1 MLENKGV
8 DYVYE
13 IKIGINFIS
22 RQMKKGWYNHLI
34 IIKYRS
40 VVLEMDEFEN
50 DEEEQREHSLV
61 MDTQAED
68 MMATIEYASS
78 FDPISKQSKYRN
90 TTQYAMLAVIFT
102 IITLITPHLIED
114 FPIISAIPALFIL
127 IYIFLTKRVF
137 ESLTLGIILGFLM
150 AYQGQFFTEIN
161 NSLID
166 NLISEDTA
174 WLFIVCGLMG
184 SFVALIERAGGVYA
198 FGNWVAKR
206 AHTKKATLLWTW
218 ILGLIIFIDDYLNS
232 LTVGS
237 CMAPLTDKHK
247 VSREYLAYIVD
258 STAAPDTVLIPV
270 STWAV
275 FIAGLYNETI
285 TDTLKLAATDP
296 FVQKYGDGLSVFI
309 GTIPFNFY
317 AWFCLLMVP
326 LTILGIVP
334 LFGKMKK
341 AQKRAEETGMLA
353 PPGSEKIDIRAGEAV
368 LEHKNAKVMNFFLPI
383 IVLIGTTIYF
393 DIDLQYGVITTLGFM
408 FVFYLIQG
416 LVDADEFFDLVIK
429 GFKNMLMPLIMVVLA
444 YMFADGLDALGFM
457 DLIIHTVEKLV
468 SPWMLPALIFLFFGA
483 TEFIMGLSWGMYA
496 IAIPLVT
503 TLSYRLGVNPSVAI
517 SAVISAGV
525 WGSHICFYS
534 DATILSSSAAGCDN
548 YEHATS
554 QLPYGII
561 AAILSLIAFIITGI
575 LIYGF

>member
-1 MLENKGV
+1 M
-8 DYVYE
+8 
-13 IKIGINFIS
+13 KIE
-22 RQMKKGWYNHLI
+22 K
-34 IIKYRS
+34 
-40 VVLEMDEFEN
+40 DESET
-50 DEEEQREHSLV
+50 DQVEEREHSLV
-61 MDTQAED
+61 MNAQAED
-68 MMATIEYASS
+68 IMATIEYAST
-78 FDPISKQSKYRN
+78 FDTISKGKKYRN
-90 TTQYAMLAVIFT
+90 IIHYSILALLFT

-127 IYIFLTKRVF
+127 IYIFLTKRIF

-150 AYQGQFFTEIN
+150 AYQGKFFMEMNISLIN
-161 NSLID
+161 NLT
-166 NLISEDTA
+166 SEDTA
-174 WLFIVCGLMG
+174 WLFVVCGLMG
-184 SFVALIERAGGVYA
+184 SFVALIERAGGVFA
-198 FGNWVAKR
+198 FGTWVAKR
-206 AHTKKATLLWTW
+206 AKTRKATLIWTW
-218 ILGLIIFIDDYLNS
+218 LLGMFIFIDDYLNS

-285 TDTLKLAATDP
+285 TNTMNLTASDP
-296 FVQKYGDGLSVFI
+296 FIQKYGNGLSVFI

-334 LFGKMKK
+334 LVGKMKR
-341 AQKRAEETGMLA
+341 AEKRARETGILA
-353 PPGSEKIDIRAGEAV
+353 PPGSEKIDIRAGEVV
-368 LEHKNAKVMNFFLPI
+368 LEHKDAKVINFFLPI
-383 IVLIGTTIYF
+383 FVLIATTVYF

-408 FVFYLIQG
+408 FVFYLVQG
-416 LVDADEFFDLVIK
+416 LVDADEFFDLLIK

-444 YMFADGLDALGFM
+444 YMFADGIEALGFM
-457 DLIIHTVEKLV
+457 ELIIDTVEKSV
-468 SPWMLPALIFLFFGA
+468 SPWMLPALIFLVFGI

-503 TLSYRLGVNPSVAI
+503 IISYRLNMNPSIAI
-517 SAVISAGV
+517 SAVVSAGV

-534 DATILSSSAAGCDN
+534 DATILSSSATGCDN

-554 QLPYGII
+554 QLPYGLI
-561 AAILSLIAFIITGI
+561 AALMSLVAFAITGI
-575 LIYGF
+575 VMYGF

>member
-1 MLENKGV
+1 MAIDTNLNENNQ
-8 DYVYE
+8 E
-13 IKIGINFIS
+13 
-22 RQMKKGWYNHLI
+22 
-34 IIKYRS
+34 
-40 VVLEMDEFEN
+40 EN
-50 DEEEQREHSLV
+50 EEEGIEQEEHREHSLL

-68 MMATIEYASS
+68 IMATIEYASS
-78 FDPISKQSKYRN
+78 FEPITKRSKYRN
-90 TTQYAMLAVIFT
+90 IIQYVVLAAIFAVTTIS
-102 IITLITPHLIED
+102 TPYLIED

-150 AYQGQFFTEIN
+150 AYQGQFFTELN

-166 NLISEDTA
+166 NLISEETA

-206 AHTKKATLLWTW
+206 ARTKKSTLLWTW

-285 TDTLKLAATDP
+285 TDKMKLVATDP
-296 FVQKYGDGLSVFI
+296 FVQNYGDGLDVFI
-309 GTIPFNFY
+309 RTIPFNFY

-326 LTILGIVP
+326 LTIYGIVP

-341 AQKRAEETGMLA
+341 AQIRAEETGVLA
-353 PPGSEKIDIRAGEAV
+353 PPGSEKIDIRAGEAI

-383 IVLIGTTIYF
+383 IVLIGSTVYF
-393 DIDLQYGVITTLGFM
+393 DIDLQYGVISTLGFM
-408 FVFYLIQG
+408 FVFYLVQG

-429 GFKNMLMPLIMVVLA
+429 GFKNMLMPLIMVILA
-444 YMFADGLDALGFM
+444 YMFADGIEALGFM
-457 DLIIHTVEKLV
+457 DLIIHTVESLV
-468 SPWMLPALIFLFFGA
+468 SPWMLPALIFFFFGL

-503 TLSYRLGVNPSVAI
+503 VLSYNMNVNPSIAI

-548 YEHATS
+548 YEHATT
-554 QLPYGII
+554 QLPYGVIC
-561 AAILSLIAFIITGI
+561 AILSLIAFVVTGI
-575 LIYGF
+575 AIYGF

>member
-1 MLENKGV
+1 MELEQNE
-8 DYVYE
+8 YE
-13 IKIGINFIS
+13 
-22 RQMKKGWYNHLI
+22 
-34 IIKYRS
+34 
-40 VVLEMDEFEN
+40 E
-50 DEEEQREHSLV
+50 EEEQREHSLV
-61 MDTQAED
+61 METQAED
-68 MMATIEYASS
+68 IMATIEYASS
-78 FDPISKQSKYRN
+78 FDPISNRSKNRN
-90 TTQYAMLAVIFT
+90 MVQYAILAVLFAA
-102 IITLITPHLIED
+102 ITFFTPHLIED
-114 FPIISAIPALFIL
+114 YPIISTVPAFFIL
-127 IYIFLTKRVF
+127 IYIFITKRVF
-137 ESLTLGIILGFLM
+137 ESLTLGILLGFLM
-150 AYQGQFFTEIN
+150 AYQGEFFVEIN
-161 NSLID
+161 NSLIN
-166 NLISEDTA
+166 NLISEETA
-174 WLFIVCGLMG
+174 WLFVVCGLMG
-184 SFVALIERAGGVYA
+184 SFVALIERAGGVNA

-206 AHTKKATLLWTW
+206 AKTKRSALLWTW
-218 ILGLIIFIDDYLNS
+218 ILGLMIFIDDYLNS

-247 VSREYLAYIVD
+247 VPREYLAYIVD

-285 TDTLKLAATDP
+285 TETMKLSANDP

-326 LTILGIVP
+326 LTIYGIIP

-341 AQKRAEETGMLA
+341 AQIRAEETGVLA
-353 PPGSEKIDIRAGEAV
+353 PPGSEKIDIRAGEVV

-408 FVFYLIQG
+408 FVFYLVQG
-416 LVDADEFFDLVIK
+416 LIDADEFFDLVIK
-429 GFKNMLMPLIMVVLA
+429 GFKNMLMPLILVILA
-444 YMFADGLDALGFM
+444 YMFADGIEALGFM
-457 DLIIHTVEKLV
+457 DLIIHTVETLV
-468 SPWMLPALIFLFFGA
+468 SPWLLPALIFFFFGL

-503 TLSYRLGVNPSVAI
+503 ALSYRLNMNPSIAI
-517 SAVISAGV
+517 AAVVSAGV

-534 DATILSSSAAGCDN
+534 DATILSSSATGCDN
-548 YEHATS
+548 FEHAST

-561 AAILSLIAFIITGI
+561 AALLSLIGFIITGI
-575 LIYGF
+575 VIYGF

>member
-1 MLENKGV
+1 MKLEKDVNE
-8 DYVYE
+8 D
-13 IKIGINFIS
+13 
-22 RQMKKGWYNHLI
+22 
-34 IIKYRS
+34 
-40 VVLEMDEFEN
+40 D
-50 DEEEQREHSLV
+50 EEQREHSLV

-68 MMATIEYASS
+68 LMATIEYASS
-78 FDPISKQSKYRN
+78 FDPISKRSKYRN
-90 TTQYAMLAVIFT
+90 MIQYMALAVLFA
-102 IITLITPHLIED
+102 IITFITPHFIED
-114 FPIISAIPALFIL
+114 YPIMSTIPALFIL

-137 ESLTLGIILGFLM
+137 ESLTLGVLLGFLM
-150 AYQGQFFTEIN
+150 AYQGQFFVEIN
-161 NSLID
+161 NSLIS
-166 NLISEDTA
+166 NIISEDTA
-174 WLFIVCGLMG
+174 WLFVVCGLMG

-206 AHTKKATLLWTW
+206 AHTRRAALLWTW
-218 ILGLIIFIDDYLNS
+218 LLGLFIFIDDYLNS

-247 VSREYLAYIVD
+247 VPREYLAYIVD
-258 STAAPDTVLIPV
+258 STAAPDTVLIPI

-285 TDTLKLAATDP
+285 TETMKLEATDP
-296 FVQKYGDGLSVFI
+296 FVQQYGDGLSVFI

-326 LTILGIVP
+326 LTIFGVIP

-341 AQKRAEETGMLA
+341 AQIRAEETGVLA
-353 PPGSEKIDIRAGEAV
+353 PPGSEKIDIRAGEVV
-368 LEHKNAKVMNFFLPI
+368 LEHKDAKIRNFFLPI
-383 IVLIGTTIYF
+383 IVLIGTTVYF

-408 FVFYLIQG
+408 FVFYLVQG

-444 YMFADGLDALGFM
+444 YMFADGIEALGFM
-457 DLIIHTVEKLV
+457 DLIIHTVETLV
-468 SPWMLPALIFLFFGA
+468 SPWMLPALIFFFFGL

-503 TLSYRLGVNPSVAI
+503 ALSYRLDMNPSIAI

-534 DATILSSSAAGCDN
+534 DATILSSSATGCDN

-561 AAILSLIAFIITGI
+561 AAILSLIAFVITGI
-575 LIYGF
+575 VMYGF

>member
-1 MLENKGV
+1 MTKEKEQDV
-8 DYVYE
+8 D
-13 IKIGINFIS
+13 I
-22 RQMKKGWYNHLI
+22 
-34 IIKYRS
+34 
-40 VVLEMDEFEN
+40 
-50 DEEEQREHSLV
+50 EEQREHSLV

-68 MMATIEYASS
+68 IMSTIEYASS
-78 FDPISKQSKYRN
+78 FDPISKSSRN
-90 TTQYAMLAVIFT
+90 RNVIQYAILAILFT
-102 IITLITPHLIED
+102 IITLATPHLIDEY
-114 FPIISAIPALFIL
+114 PIISAIPAIFIL
-127 IYIFLTKRVF
+127 VYIFITKRVF
-137 ESLTLGIILGFLM
+137 ESLTLGVLLGFLM
-150 AYQGQFFTEIN
+150 AYQGDFFSEIN
-161 NSLID
+161 NSLIS
-166 NLISEDTA
+166 NLTSADTA
-174 WLFIVCGLMG
+174 WLFVVCGLMG

-206 AHTKKATLLWTW
+206 AKTKKATLMWTW
-218 ILGLIIFIDDYLNS
+218 LLGLFIFIDDYLNS

-247 VSREYLAYIVD
+247 VPREYLAYIVD

-285 TDTLKLAATDP
+285 AKMNLAATDS
-296 FVQKYGDGLSVFI
+296 FVQNYGNGLSVFI

-326 LTILGIVP
+326 LTIFGIVP
-334 LFGKMKK
+334 LFGKMKR
-341 AQKRAEETGMLA
+341 AQQRAEETGVLA

-368 LEHKNAKVMNFFLPI
+368 LEHKDAKVMNFFLPI
-383 IVLIGTTIYF
+383 IVLIGTTVYF

-408 FVFYLIQG
+408 FVFYLVQG
-416 LVDADEFFDLVIK
+416 LLDADEFFDLVIK

-444 YMFADGLDALGFM
+444 YMFADGIEALGFM
-457 DLIIHTVEKLV
+457 NLIIHTVESLV
-468 SPWMLPALIFLFFGA
+468 SPWMLPALIFLFFGI

-503 TLSYRLGVNPSVAI
+503 VLSYNMNVNPSIAI
-517 SAVISAGV
+517 SAVVSAGV

-534 DATILSSSAAGCDN
+534 DATILSSSATGCDN

-554 QLPYGII
+554 QLPYGVV

-575 LIYGF
+575 VIYGF

>member
-1 MLENKGV
+1 MKLEKDVNE
-8 DYVYE
+8 D
-13 IKIGINFIS
+13 
-22 RQMKKGWYNHLI
+22 
-34 IIKYRS
+34 
-40 VVLEMDEFEN
+40 D
-50 DEEEQREHSLV
+50 EEQREHSLV

-68 MMATIEYASS
+68 LMATIEYASS
-78 FDPISKQSKYRN
+78 FDPISKRSKYRN
-90 TTQYAMLAVIFT
+90 MIQYMALAVLFA
-102 IITLITPHLIED
+102 IITLITPYFIED
-114 FPIISAIPALFIL
+114 YPIMSTIPALFIL

-137 ESLTLGIILGFLM
+137 ESLTLGVLLGFLM
-150 AYQGQFFTEIN
+150 AYQGQFFVEIN
-161 NSLID
+161 NSLIS
-166 NLISEDTA
+166 NIISEDTA
-174 WLFIVCGLMG
+174 WLFVVCGLMG

-206 AHTKKATLLWTW
+206 AHTRRAALLWTW
-218 ILGLIIFIDDYLNS
+218 LLGLFIFIDDYLNS

-247 VSREYLAYIVD
+247 VPREYLAYIVD
-258 STAAPDTVLIPV
+258 STAAPDTVLIPI

-285 TDTLKLAATDP
+285 TETMKLEATDP
-296 FVQKYGDGLSVFI
+296 FVQQYGDGLSVFI

-326 LTILGIVP
+326 LTIFGVIP

-341 AQKRAEETGMLA
+341 AQIRAEETGVLA
-353 PPGSEKIDIRAGEAV
+353 PPGSEKIDIRAGEVV
-368 LEHKNAKVMNFFLPI
+368 LEHKDAKIRNFFLPI
-383 IVLIGTTIYF
+383 IVLIGTTVYF

-408 FVFYLIQG
+408 FVFYLVQG

-444 YMFADGLDALGFM
+444 YMFADGIEALGFM
-457 DLIIHTVEKLV
+457 DLIIHTVETLV
-468 SPWMLPALIFLFFGA
+468 SPWMLPALIFFFFGL

-503 TLSYRLGVNPSVAI
+503 ALSYRLDMNPSIAI

-534 DATILSSSAAGCDN
+534 DATILSSSATGCDN

-561 AAILSLIAFIITGI
+561 AAVLSLIAFIITGI
-575 LIYGF
+575 VIYGF

>member
-1 MLENKGV
+1 MKLEKDVNE
-8 DYVYE
+8 D
-13 IKIGINFIS
+13 
-22 RQMKKGWYNHLI
+22 
-34 IIKYRS
+34 
-40 VVLEMDEFEN
+40 D
-50 DEEEQREHSLV
+50 EEQREHSLV

-68 MMATIEYASS
+68 LMATIEYASS
-78 FDPISKQSKYRN
+78 FDTISKRSKYRN
-90 TTQYAMLAVIFT
+90 MIQYMALAVLFA
-102 IITLITPHLIED
+102 IITFITPHFIED
-114 FPIISAIPALFIL
+114 YPIMSTIPALFIL

-137 ESLTLGIILGFLM
+137 ESLTLGVLLGFLM
-150 AYQGQFFTEIN
+150 AYQGQFFVEIN
-161 NSLID
+161 NSLIS
-166 NLISEDTA
+166 NIISEDTA
-174 WLFIVCGLMG
+174 WLFVVCGLMG

-206 AHTKKATLLWTW
+206 AHTRRAALLWTW
-218 ILGLIIFIDDYLNS
+218 LLGLFIFIDDYLNS

-247 VSREYLAYIVD
+247 VPREYLAYIVD
-258 STAAPDTVLIPV
+258 STAAPDTVLIPI

-285 TDTLKLAATDP
+285 TETMKLEATDP
-296 FVQKYGDGLSVFI
+296 FVQQYGDGLSVFI

-326 LTILGIVP
+326 LTIFGVIP

-341 AQKRAEETGMLA
+341 AQIRAEETGVLA
-353 PPGSEKIDIRAGEAV
+353 PPGSEKIDIRAGEVV
-368 LEHKNAKVMNFFLPI
+368 LEHKDAKIRNFFLPI
-383 IVLIGTTIYF
+383 IVLIGTTVYF

-408 FVFYLIQG
+408 FVFYLVQG

-444 YMFADGLDALGFM
+444 YMFADGIEALGFM
-457 DLIIHTVEKLV
+457 DLIIHTVETLV
-468 SPWMLPALIFLFFGA
+468 SPWMLPALIFFFFGL

-503 TLSYRLGVNPSVAI
+503 ALSYRLDMNPSIAI

-534 DATILSSSAAGCDN
+534 DATILSSSATGCDN

-561 AAILSLIAFIITGI
+561 AAILSLIAFVITGI
-575 LIYGF
+575 VMYGF

>member
-1 MLENKGV
+1 MKLEKDNN
-8 DYVYE
+8 E
-13 IKIGINFIS
+13 
-22 RQMKKGWYNHLI
+22 H
-34 IIKYRS
+34 
-40 VVLEMDEFEN
+40 
-50 DEEEQREHSLV
+50 DEEGNGEGEQREHSLV
-61 MDTQAED
+61 LDTQAED
-68 MMATIEYASS
+68 IMSTIEYASS
-78 FDPISKQSKYRN
+78 FDPISKRTKHKN
-90 TTQYAMLAVIFT
+90 IAQYAVLAALFT

-114 FPIISAIPALFIL
+114 YPIISAAPALFIL
-127 IYIFLTKRVF
+127 IYIFITKRVF

-150 AYQGQFFTEIN
+150 AYQGEFFIEIN

-166 NLISEDTA
+166 NLISKDTA
-174 WLFIVCGLMG
+174 WLVIVCGLMG

-198 FGNWVAKR
+198 FGNWVARR
-206 AHTKKATLLWTW
+206 ANTRKATLLWTW
-218 ILGLIIFIDDYLNS
+218 LLGIFIFIDDYLNS

-247 VSREYLAYIVD
+247 VSREYLSYIVD

-285 TDTLKLAATDP
+285 NETMKLSANDP
-296 FVQKYGDGLSVFI
+296 FVQAYGNGLSVFI

-326 LTILGIVP
+326 LTIFGIVP
-334 LFGKMKK
+334 MFGKMGR
-341 AQKRAEETGMLA
+341 AEKRARETGVLA
-353 PPGSEKIDIRAGEAV
+353 PPGSEKIDIRAGEIV

-383 IVLIGTTIYF
+383 IVLIGTTVYF

-416 LVDADEFFDLVIK
+416 LLDADEYFDLVIK
-429 GFKNMLMPLIMVVLA
+429 GFKNMLMPLIMVILA
-444 YMFADGLDALGFM
+444 YMFADGIEALGFM
-457 DLIIHTVEKLV
+457 DLIIHTVEKEV
-468 SPWMLPALIFLFFGA
+468 SPWMLPALIFFIFGL

-503 TLSYRLGVNPSVAI
+503 VLSYRININPSIAI

-534 DATILSSSAAGCDN
+534 DATILSSSATGCDN

-554 QLPYGII
+554 QLPYGVI
-561 AAILSLIAFIITGI
+561 AAILSLMAFVITGI
-575 LIYGF
+575 LFYGF

>member
-1 MLENKGV
+1 MKREKNE
-8 DYVYE
+8 YE
-13 IKIGINFIS
+13 
-22 RQMKKGWYNHLI
+22 
-34 IIKYRS
+34 
-40 VVLEMDEFEN
+40 
-50 DEEEQREHSLV
+50 DEEGQREHSLV
-61 MDTQAED
+61 METQAGD
-68 MMATIEYASS
+68 IMATIEYASS
-78 FDPISKQSKYRN
+78 FDPISKLSKHRN
-90 TTQYAMLAVIFT
+90 MIQYATLAVFFAAIAMV
-102 IITLITPHLIED
+102 TPHLIGD
-114 FPIISAIPALFIL
+114 YPIISTIPALFIL
-127 IYIFLTKRVF
+127 FYIFITKRVF
-137 ESLTLGIILGFLM
+137 ESLTLGIILGFIM
-150 AYQGQFFTEIN
+150 AYQGQFFVEIN

-166 NLISEDTA
+166 NLINEETA
-174 WLFIVCGLMG
+174 WLFVVCGLMG
-184 SFVALIERAGGVYA
+184 SFVALIERAGGVHA

-206 AHTKKATLLWTW
+206 AKTKRSTLLWTW

-247 VSREYLAYIVD
+247 VPREYLAYIVD

-285 TDTLKLAATDP
+285 NEGLKLATTDP
-296 FVQKYGDGLSVFI
+296 FLQKYGNGLSVFI

-326 LTILGIVP
+326 LTIYGVIP

-341 AQKRAEETGMLA
+341 AQIRAEETGVLA
-353 PPGSEKIDIRAGEAV
+353 PPGSEKIDIRGGEAV
-368 LEHKNAKVMNFFLPI
+368 LEHKNAKVRNFILPI
-383 IVLIGTTIYF
+383 IMLIATTVYF

-408 FVFYLIQG
+408 FVFYLVQG
-416 LVDADEFFDLVIK
+416 LIDADEFFDLVIK

-444 YMFADGLDALGFM
+444 YMFADGIEALGFM
-457 DLIIHTVEKLV
+457 DLIIHTVETQV
-468 SPWMLPALIFLFFGA
+468 SPWMLPALIFFFFGL

-503 TLSYRLGVNPSVAI
+503 TLSYRLDINPSIAI
-517 SAVISAGV
+517 AAVVSAGV

-534 DATILSSSAAGCDN
+534 DATILSSAAAGCDN
-548 YEHATS
+548 FEHATS

-561 AAILSLIAFIITGI
+561 AAILSLIAFIITGYFM
-575 LIYGF
+575 YGV

>member
-1 MLENKGV
+1 MKFEKDEHEKDEEENEEEGS
-8 DYVYE
+8 
-13 IKIGINFIS
+13 N
-22 RQMKKGWYNHLI
+22 
-34 IIKYRS
+34 
-40 VVLEMDEFEN
+40 
-50 DEEEQREHSLV
+50 EEEQREHSLV

-68 MMATIEYASS
+68 IMATIEYASS
-78 FDPISKQSKYRN
+78 FETISKRSKYRN
-90 TTQYAMLAVIFT
+90 IVQYVILAVIFA
-102 IITLITPHLIED
+102 IITLITPHIIED
-114 FPIISAIPALFIL
+114 YRITSAIPALFIL
-127 IYIFLTKRVF
+127 IYIFITKRVF

-150 AYQGQFFTEIN
+150 AYQGQFFAEIN

-166 NLISEDTA
+166 NLTSEDTA
-174 WLFIVCGLMG
+174 WLFVVCGLMG

-206 AHTKKATLLWTW
+206 ADTRKKTLLWTW
-218 ILGLIIFIDDYLNS
+218 LLGIFIFIDDYLNS

-258 STAAPDTVLIPV
+258 STAAADTVLIPV

-275 FIAGLYNETI
+275 FIAALYNETI
-285 TDTLKLAATDP
+285 TETMQLAATDP
-296 FVQKYGDGLSVFI
+296 FVEKYGYGLSVFI

-326 LTILGIVP
+326 LTILGIIP
-334 LFGKMKK
+334 MFGKMAK
-341 AQKRAEETGMLA
+341 AEKRALETGVLA
-353 PPGSEKIDIRAGEAV
+353 PPGSEKIDIRAGEIV
-368 LEHKNAKVMNFFLPI
+368 LEHKNAKVINFFLPI
-383 IVLIGTTIYF
+383 IVLIGTTVYF

-408 FVFYLIQG
+408 FVFYLVQG

-429 GFKNMLMPLIMVVLA
+429 GFKNMLMPLIMVILA
-444 YMFADGLDALGFM
+444 YMFADGIEALGFM
-457 DLIIHTVEKLV
+457 DLIINTVESLV
-468 SPWMLPALIFLFFGA
+468 SPWLLPALIFFFFGL

-503 TLSYRLGVNPSVAI
+503 VLSYRMNINPSVAI

-534 DATILSSSAAGCDN
+534 DATILSSSATGCDN

-554 QLPYGII
+554 QLPYGVI
-561 AAILSLIAFIITGI
+561 AAIFSLIAFVITGYFM
-575 LIYGF
+575 YGI

>member
-1 MLENKGV
+1 MKLEK
-8 DYVYE
+8 D
-13 IKIGINFIS
+13 
-22 RQMKKGWYNHLI
+22 QH
-34 IIKYRS
+34 
-40 VVLEMDEFEN
+40 EN
-50 DEEEQREHSLV
+50 DDEGNGEGEGSNEEGLRELSLV
-61 MDTQAED
+61 METQAGD
-68 MMATIEYASS
+68 IMSTIEYASS
-78 FDPISKQSKYRN
+78 FDPISKSNKHKN
-90 TTQYAMLAVIFT
+90 MVQYAILAVVFAVIT
-102 IITLITPHLIED
+102 IVTPHYIGD
-114 FPIISAIPALFIL
+114 YPIISAIPALFIL

-150 AYQGQFFTEIN
+150 AYQGEFFAEIN
-161 NSLID
+161 NSLIS
-166 NLISEDTA
+166 NLTSEDTA
-174 WLFIVCGLMG
+174 WLFVVCGLMG

-206 AHTKKATLLWTW
+206 ARTRKSTLLWTW
-218 ILGLIIFIDDYLNS
+218 LLGIFIFIDDYLNS

-247 VSREYLAYIVD
+247 VSREYLAYVVD

-275 FIAGLYNETI
+275 FIAALYNETI
-285 TDTLKLAATDP
+285 TETMKLAANDP
-296 FVQKYGDGLSVFI
+296 FVEKYGYGLSVFI

-326 LTILGIVP
+326 LTILGIIP
-334 LFGKMKK
+334 MFGKMGK
-341 AQKRAEETGMLA
+341 AEKRARETGVLA
-353 PPGSEKIDIRAGEAV
+353 PPGSEKIDIRAGEIV

-383 IVLIGTTIYF
+383 FVLIGTTVYF

-416 LVDADEFFDLVIK
+416 LLDADEFFDLIIK

-444 YMFADGLDALGFM
+444 YMFADGIEALGFM
-457 DLIIHTVEKLV
+457 DLIINTVESMV
-468 SPWMLPALIFLFFGA
+468 SPWLLPALIFFFFGL

-503 TLSYRLGVNPSVAI
+503 VLSYRMNINPSIAI

-534 DATILSSSAAGCDN
+534 DATILSSSATGCDN

-561 AAILSLIAFIITGI
+561 AAILSLIAFVITGI
-575 LIYGF
+575 FFYGV

>member
-1 MLENKGV
+1 MKREKNE
-8 DYVYE
+8 YE
-13 IKIGINFIS
+13 
-22 RQMKKGWYNHLI
+22 
-34 IIKYRS
+34 
-40 VVLEMDEFEN
+40 
-50 DEEEQREHSLV
+50 DEEGQREHSLV
-61 MDTQAED
+61 METQAGD
-68 MMATIEYASS
+68 IMATIEYASS
-78 FDPISKQSKYRN
+78 FDPISKLSKHRN
-90 TTQYAMLAVIFT
+90 MIQYATLAVLFAAIAMV
-102 IITLITPHLIED
+102 TPHLIGD
-114 FPIISAIPALFIL
+114 YPIISTIPALFIL
-127 IYIFLTKRVF
+127 FYIFITKRVF
-137 ESLTLGIILGFLM
+137 ESLTLGIILGFIM
-150 AYQGQFFTEIN
+150 AYQGQFFVEIN

-166 NLISEDTA
+166 NLINEETA
-174 WLFIVCGLMG
+174 WLFVVCGLMG
-184 SFVALIERAGGVYA
+184 SFVALIERAGGVHA

-206 AHTKKATLLWTW
+206 AKTKRSTLLWTW

-247 VSREYLAYIVD
+247 VPREYLAYIVD

-285 TDTLKLAATDP
+285 NEGLKLATTDP
-296 FVQKYGDGLSVFI
+296 FLQKYGNGLSVFI

-326 LTILGIVP
+326 LTIYGVIP

-341 AQKRAEETGMLA
+341 AQIRAEETGVLA
-353 PPGSEKIDIRAGEAV
+353 PPGSEKIDIRGGEAV
-368 LEHKNAKVMNFFLPI
+368 LEHKNAKVRNFILPI
-383 IVLIGTTIYF
+383 IMLIATTVYF

-408 FVFYLIQG
+408 FVFYLVQG
-416 LVDADEFFDLVIK
+416 LIDADEFFDLVIK

-444 YMFADGLDALGFM
+444 YMFADGIEALGFM
-457 DLIIHTVEKLV
+457 DLIIHTVETQV
-468 SPWMLPALIFLFFGA
+468 SPWLLPALIFFFFGL

-503 TLSYRLGVNPSVAI
+503 TLSYRLDINPSIAI
-517 SAVISAGV
+517 AAVVSAGV

-534 DATILSSSAAGCDN
+534 DATILSSSATGCDN
-548 YEHATS
+548 FEHAIS

-561 AAILSLIAFIITGI
+561 AALLSLIGFLITGI
-575 LIYGF
+575 LVYGF

>member
-1 MLENKGV
+1 MKREKNE
-8 DYVYE
+8 YE
-13 IKIGINFIS
+13 
-22 RQMKKGWYNHLI
+22 
-34 IIKYRS
+34 
-40 VVLEMDEFEN
+40 
-50 DEEEQREHSLV
+50 DEEGQREHSLV
-61 MDTQAED
+61 METQAGD
-68 MMATIEYASS
+68 IMATIEYASS
-78 FDPISKQSKYRN
+78 FDPISKLSKHRN
-90 TTQYAMLAVIFT
+90 MIQYATLAVFFAAIAMV
-102 IITLITPHLIED
+102 TPHLIGD
-114 FPIISAIPALFIL
+114 YPIISTIPALFIL
-127 IYIFLTKRVF
+127 FYIFITKRVF
-137 ESLTLGIILGFLM
+137 ESLTLGIILGFIM
-150 AYQGQFFTEIN
+150 AYQGQFFVEIN

-166 NLISEDTA
+166 NLINEETA
-174 WLFIVCGLMG
+174 WLFVVCGLMG
-184 SFVALIERAGGVYA
+184 SFVALIERAGGVHA

-206 AHTKKATLLWTW
+206 AKTKRSTLLWTW

-247 VSREYLAYIVD
+247 VPREYLAYIVD

-285 TDTLKLAATDP
+285 NEGLKLATTDP
-296 FVQKYGDGLSVFI
+296 FLQKYGNGLSVFI

-326 LTILGIVP
+326 LTIYGVIP

-341 AQKRAEETGMLA
+341 AQIRAEETGVLA
-353 PPGSEKIDIRAGEAV
+353 PPGSEKIDIRGGEAV
-368 LEHKNAKVMNFFLPI
+368 LEHKNAKVRNFILPI
-383 IVLIGTTIYF
+383 IMLIATTVYF

-408 FVFYLIQG
+408 FVFYLVQG
-416 LVDADEFFDLVIK
+416 LIDADEFFDLVIK

-444 YMFADGLDALGFM
+444 YMFADGIEALGFM
-457 DLIIHTVEKLV
+457 NLIIHTVETQV
-468 SPWMLPALIFLFFGA
+468 SPWMLPALIFFFFGL

-503 TLSYRLGVNPSVAI
+503 TLSYRLDINPSIAI
-517 SAVISAGV
+517 AAVVSAGV

-534 DATILSSSAAGCDN
+534 DATILSSSATGCDN
-548 YEHATS
+548 FEHAIS

-561 AAILSLIAFIITGI
+561 AALLSLIGFLITGI
-575 LIYGF
+575 LVYGLVE

>member
-1 MLENKGV
+1 MKFEKDEHEKDEEENEEEGS
-8 DYVYE
+8 
-13 IKIGINFIS
+13 N
-22 RQMKKGWYNHLI
+22 
-34 IIKYRS
+34 
-40 VVLEMDEFEN
+40 
-50 DEEEQREHSLV
+50 EEEQREHSLV

-68 MMATIEYASS
+68 IMATIEYASS
-78 FDPISKQSKYRN
+78 FETISKRSKYRN
-90 TTQYAMLAVIFT
+90 IVQYVILAVIFA
-102 IITLITPHLIED
+102 IITLITPHIIED
-114 FPIISAIPALFIL
+114 YRITSAIPALFIL
-127 IYIFLTKRVF
+127 IYIFITKRVF

-150 AYQGQFFTEIN
+150 AYQGQFFAEIN

-166 NLISEDTA
+166 NLTSEDTA
-174 WLFIVCGLMG
+174 WLFVVCGLMG

-206 AHTKKATLLWTW
+206 ADTRKKTLLWTW
-218 ILGLIIFIDDYLNS
+218 LLGIFIFIDDYLNS

-275 FIAGLYNETI
+275 FIAALYNETI
-285 TDTLKLAATDP
+285 TETMQLAATDP
-296 FVQKYGDGLSVFI
+296 FVEKYGYGLSVFI

-326 LTILGIVP
+326 LTILGIIP
-334 LFGKMKK
+334 MFGKMAK
-341 AQKRAEETGMLA
+341 AEKRALETGVLA
-353 PPGSEKIDIRAGEAV
+353 PPGSEKIDIRAGEIV
-368 LEHKNAKVMNFFLPI
+368 LEHKNAKVINFFLPI
-383 IVLIGTTIYF
+383 IVLIGTTVYF

-408 FVFYLIQG
+408 FVFYLVQG

-429 GFKNMLMPLIMVVLA
+429 GFKNMLMPLIMVILA
-444 YMFADGLDALGFM
+444 YMFADGIEALGFM
-457 DLIIHTVEKLV
+457 DLIINTVESLV
-468 SPWMLPALIFLFFGA
+468 SPWLLPALIFFFFGL

-503 TLSYRLGVNPSVAI
+503 VLSYRMNINPSVAI

-534 DATILSSSAAGCDN
+534 DATILSSSATGCDN

-554 QLPYGII
+554 QLPYGVI
-561 AAILSLIAFIITGI
+561 AAIFSLIAFVITGYFM
-575 LIYGF
+575 YGI